1 MAMVWRKITVVV
13 RRFRAVLGA
22 VVFSFSL
29 MAGAANVQA
38 QAANRSSVER
48 QVLRAFDQGEYERAI
63 TVLQRYLEESP
74 NDPVMLYNLACAH
87 ARLGDAD
94 SAATALH
101 RAFKNGFDNINHMRT
116 DPDLVSLRAH
126 PIYREILDAA
136 DRVANRKSQSALEQW
151 RDAYGPENYRYE
163 TDERHRI
170 HYATALDDVSHR
182 EMREMLERQADQMAK
197 SLFGDMQDH
206 YVLIAVPTPEDSDKF
221 FNGDRSIG
229 GMYQH
234 GLRRLVARDIGNSL
248 RHEYFHALHY
258 GHMEKLNQPHALWV
272 QEGLACLYE
281 DYDLGEDGT
290 ITFLP
295 NDRQLV
301 VKGRARSGRL
311 PKWND
316 MFALNAEQFMD
327 KALQHYPVA
336 RSIFEYI
343 AAQDKLKIWYDAYVT
358 HFHEDRTGA
367 RAFEVAFE
375 KPVEQVERE
384 WRRWVIDQ
392 PTIELG
398 IRPER
403 AALGIRTSD
412 NSSNDGVVVTDV
424 IRGSA
429 AAEAGVRKGD
439 VIVALNDQPTRSIR
453 DMHKI
458 IAAHDSGDHV
468 QVRARR
474 NGAYFTF
481 TVVLR
486 PMPGV

>member
-1 MAMVWRKITVVV
+1 MGRRNINAMLV
-13 RRFRAVLGA
+13 RSWAGVIAAALFIAV
-22 VVFSFSL
+22 
-29 MAGAANVQA
+29 AAFGPNVLA
-38 QAANRSSVER
+38 QSINRSGVER
-48 QVLRAFDQGEYERAI
+48 EVLQAFDAGDYTRAI
-63 TVLQRYLEESP
+63 ALLNEYLDRLP

-94 SAATALH
+94 SAASALH

-116 DPDLVSLRAH
+116 DPDLASLREH

-136 DRVANRKSQSALEQW
+136 DRITHRKSQSALEQW
-151 RDAYGPENYRYE
+151 REAYGTEHYRYE
-163 TDERHRI
+163 TDEKHRI
-170 HYATALDDVSHR
+170 HYATALDEVSHR
-182 EMREMLERQADQMAK
+182 EMRDMLEKQADQVAT
-197 SLFGDMQDH
+197 SLFGDVQAS
-206 YVLIAVPTPEDSDKF
+206 YILIAIPTPQDSDKF

-281 DYDLGEDGT
+281 DYDLSEDGT
-290 ITFLP
+290 ITYLP

-301 VKGRARSGRL
+301 VKSRARAGRL
-311 PKWND
+311 PKWNE
-316 MFALNAEQFMD
+316 MFSLTAEQFME
-327 KALQHYPVA
+327 KALQYYPTV
-336 RSIFEYI
+336 RSIFEYV
-343 AAQDKLKIWYDAYVT
+343 AAEGKLKIWYDAYVV
-358 HFHEDRTGA
+358 HFDEDRTGA
-367 RAFEVAFE
+367 KAFEVAFG
-375 KPVEQVERE
+375 KPLADVERD

-403 AALGIRTSD
+403 AALGIRTTE
-412 NSSNDGVVVTDV
+412 NGTNDGVMVTDV
-424 IRGSA
+424 MRGSA
-429 AAEAGVRKGD
+429 AAEAGLRKGD
-439 VIVALNDQPTRSIR
+439 IIVSLNDRPTRSIR

-458 IAAHDSGDHV
+458 IAARDTGDQV
-468 QVRARR
+468 LVRARR
-474 NGAYFTF
+474 DGSYLTF

-486 PMPGV
+486 PMPGA